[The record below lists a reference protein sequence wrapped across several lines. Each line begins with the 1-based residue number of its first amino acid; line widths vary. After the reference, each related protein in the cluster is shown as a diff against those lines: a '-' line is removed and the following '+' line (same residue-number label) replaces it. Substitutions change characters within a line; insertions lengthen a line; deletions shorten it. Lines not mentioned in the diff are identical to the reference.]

1 MTEPESNLTGPEPI
15 EEPTDIFPSGRP
27 RPAFDPA
34 KSDLRTGDSDESEQ
48 TLVVC
53 WVCELAWDGDD
64 WSHCPK
70 CSADLVEV
78 EKK

>member
-1 MTEPESNLTGPEPI
+1 MPARG
-15 EEPTDIFPSGRP
+15 
-27 RPAFDPA
+27 AFDPA
-34 KSDLRTGDSDESEQ
+34 KSDLRTDDSDDSEK

-53 WVCELAWDGDD
+53 WVCELAWDGDDD

-78 EKK
+78 EKR